1 MGRVV
6 QGKVVHDG
14 ESQCNAMQHHT
25 IPSDTTQYHVNYT
38 IPCTSGIVL
47 QYYAIPRHTM
57 QCSAIQCNALLYL
70 TIPISS
76 VTADGDDL

>member
-1 MGRVV
+1 MDRVV
-6 QGKVVHDG
+6 QGKVVLDG
-14 ESQCNAMQHHT
+14 ESQCSAMQHHT
-25 IPSDTTQYHVNYT
+25 IPSDTTQYHANYA

-47 QYYAIPRHTM
+47 QYYAIPCHTM